1 MVHGTHLMQNAFLNK
16 VAPQDQGSEGL
27 QLAQIP
33 GAPEP
38 TEIVDGVNEKL
49 LDMYHTK
56 FMVMGSEWNV
66 WDWTVFIIILA
77 VVIVG
82 ALIGFLFCCCM
93 SGNKE
98 QEEKAAADK
107 VEKDKMEM
115 D

>member
-1 MVHGTHLMQNAFLNK
+1 
-16 VAPQDQGSEGL
+16 
-27 QLAQIP
+27 
-33 GAPEP
+33 
-38 TEIVDGVNEKL
+38 
-49 LDMYHTK
+49 MYHTK

-98 QEEKAAADK
+98 
-107 VEKDKMEM
+107 
-115 D
+115 